1 MITVY
6 VWNQAGGGSS
16 GVFWGV
22 DGASV
27 GHAAMEIGGGT
38 PSGAVYV
45 SWWPRRDTF
54 GDVLAGTPAH
64 ERRSLADEIRD
75 EGGVNPDRTIRIP
88 GRGEGNGGNG
98 LDETAMKAW
107 WVGWQRDPD
116 YRLMDRNC
124 CTTVVRGLL
133 VGRATVYASRTLY
146 INPDAIVWSPSDV
159 VAIADACVSGIAAS
173 RF

>member
-6 VWNQAGGGSS
+6 VWNQARGGSS

-27 GHAAMEIGGGT
+27 GHAAMEISGGT
-38 PSGAVYV
+38 PSGVVYV

-54 GDVLAGTPAH
+54 GDVLVGTPAYD
-64 ERRSLADEIRD
+64 RRTLADEIRD
-75 EGGVNPDRTIRIP
+75 EGGAHPDQTIRIA
-88 GRGEGNGGNG
+88 GRGEGNAGNG
-98 LDETAMKAW
+98 LDEDAMKAW
-107 WVGWQRDPD
+107 WATWQRDPD
-116 YRLMDRNC
+116 YRLTDRNC

-133 VGRATVYASRTLY
+133 AGHATVYASRTLY

-159 VAIADACVSGIAAS
+159 VAIANACVSGIAAS

>member
-27 GHAAMEIGGGT
+27 GHAAMQIDGGS
-38 PSGAVYV
+38 PSGQVYV

-64 ERRSLADEIRD
+64 ERRTLADEIRD

-88 GRGEGNGGNG
+88 GRGEGTAGNG
-98 LDETAMKAW
+98 LDETAMKTW
-107 WVGWQRDPD
+107 WADWQRDPQ

-133 VGRATVYASRTLY
+133 AGHATVYASRTLY